1 MVSIC
6 ALVLCSDLTTFL
18 LISAFGPCNQHSA
31 AGIAKMPP
39 KGRAAAKAKSGTVRN
54 SAPRLQPLL
63 TSQTLDSQ
71 KMSAGARNAM
81 VVEALMKDVEIIL
94 SVPELADIKTE
105 DPLQIQ
111 RVTNSHESGHA
122 EPFNARQGA
131 IALKST
137 NKYDAGMNYGWQDFE
152 WMAKCH

>member
-1 MVSIC
+1 
-6 ALVLCSDLTTFL
+6 
-18 LISAFGPCNQHSA
+18 
-31 AGIAKMPP
+31 MPP

-71 KMSAGARNAM
+71 KMSAGAHNAM
-81 VVEALMKDVEIIL
+81 VVEPLMKDVEIIL

-105 DPLQIQ
+105 DPFQIQ
-111 RVTNSHESGHA
+111 RVTNSLESGHA

-131 IALKST
+131 I
-137 NKYDAGMNYGWQDFE
+137 
-152 WMAKCH
+152 